1 MGLAYGSL
9 IFVLVTVSIVLL
21 SDDSSTAQFLISD
34 QARAASENELEI
46 NCETDQDMCLV
57 EACLGNECSNIS
69 NGLGISIFSGMVLSG
84 TEKICQAG
92 ADREEIN
99 NFNFRAPSNEPDEI
113 GANNNL
119 VKPSQLP
126 SAWWD
131 RSGSDI
137 LIGMDLG
144 MIKRICD
151 IDVLFN
157 DKADIESG
165 FSVTISNGSKS
176 LHKVVSESN
185 GSFPLDSTWRP
196 GFDGIAGRFVYLTI
210 PGVSEFYVDDD
221 EDKPLVSEIKI
232 KTFSPRNLVVG
243 NIQADNVT
251 KQIMSNNVTTQLELS
266 PLEFLDAGS
275 DLLNTP
281 MFSHERYK
289 INHSSLA
296 DLSSRPTPNMYTG
309 DIFLP

>member
-9 IFVLVTVSIVLL
+9 IFVLATVSIVL
-21 SDDSSTAQFLISD
+21 SDDSSTVQFLFSD

-46 NCETDQDMCLV
+46 NCETNQDMCLV
-57 EACLGNECSNIS
+57 EVCLGNECSNIA

-84 TEKICQAG
+84 SEEICQTS

-119 VKPSQLP
+119 MKPSQLP

-176 LHKVVSESN
+176 LHKVVGESN
-185 GSFPLDSTWRP
+185 GSYPSDSTWRS
-196 GFDGIAGRFVYLTI
+196 GLASIAGRFVYLTI

-232 KTFSPRNLVVG
+232 KTFSPRNSVAG
-243 NIQADNVT
+243 SSQADSVT
-251 KQIMSNNVTTQLELS
+251 KQIMSNNVTTQLGLS

-281 MFSHERYK
+281 TFSPERYK
-289 INHSSLA
+289 INHSSLT
-296 DLSSRPTPNMYTG
+296 DLSSRPTSNMYTG